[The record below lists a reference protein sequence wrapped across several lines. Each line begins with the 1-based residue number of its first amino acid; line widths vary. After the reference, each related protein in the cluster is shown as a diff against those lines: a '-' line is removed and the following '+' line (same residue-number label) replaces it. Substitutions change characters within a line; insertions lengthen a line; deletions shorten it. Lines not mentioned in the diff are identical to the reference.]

1 MINKSPNRLNTTKA
15 ITTKAMMK
23 NIAFNYSF
31 FIYWGFFMS
40 NFILYTKKQL
50 KHCQISVLR

>member
-31 FIYWGFFMS
+31 LFTGVFSYQ
-40 NFILYTKKQL
+40 ILFYTL
-50 KHCQISVLR
+50 KNN